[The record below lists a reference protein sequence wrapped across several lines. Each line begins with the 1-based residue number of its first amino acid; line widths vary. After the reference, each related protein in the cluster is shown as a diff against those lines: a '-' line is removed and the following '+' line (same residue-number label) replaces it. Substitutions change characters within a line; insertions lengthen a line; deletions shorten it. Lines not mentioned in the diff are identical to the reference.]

1 MRIRGAGRAILLGR
15 RSAPAALIAVL
26 ALAGCGSKDF
36 PNEPRVPAPL
46 DVTAKISGNEVRVS
60 PNRFGAGLVT
70 FTVAN
75 LTSSPTRF
83 VITGPKDAHTDD
95 IQPGAPATLKVNLPQ
110 GTYQA
115 GSGPTSRARPAT
127 LTVGAE
133 RASPQNKVLLP

>member
-36 PNEPRVPAPL
+36 PNEQRAPAAI
-46 DVTAKISGNEVRVS
+46 DVTAKISGDQVLVS
-60 PNRFGAGLVT
+60 PKHFGAGLVT

-75 LTSSPTRF
+75 LTNAPARF
-83 VITGPKDAHTDD
+83 VITGPKDAHSDE
-95 IQPGAPATLKVNLPQ
+95 IQPGSPGTVKVILPQ

-127 LTVGAE
+127 LTVGPE